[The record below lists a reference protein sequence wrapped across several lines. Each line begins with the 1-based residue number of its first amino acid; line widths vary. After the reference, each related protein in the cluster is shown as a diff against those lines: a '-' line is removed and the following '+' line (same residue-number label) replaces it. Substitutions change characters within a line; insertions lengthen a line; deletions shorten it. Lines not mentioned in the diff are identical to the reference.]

1 MKLSALIRALGGI
14 ICGKSCHND
23 PEIKN
28 VTNNTA
34 EVVPGAVFCAI
45 KGAKFDGHHYLEQ
58 AVHAGAAALVISCDW
73 LGTVPESVC
82 LIRVSD
88 SYLAW
93 GILCAEAQGRPA
105 EDLGLLA
112 VTGTNGKTS
121 TAILMHHFLTSCGKK
136 CGLLTTVFNDV
147 CNGTRTPAVNTM
159 PDAAAL
165 QELFRQQRQNGA
177 EFVAMECS
185 SHGLAQSRSGNA
197 KYTCAIFT
205 NLTGDHLDYHGT
217 METYYLAKK
226 KLFTDF
232 AAPDQTAII
241 NVDDAYGKRLHG
253 ELSGRKRISLSFKE
267 KTADCFISNVVMS
280 AAGTSFD
287 MTLDGRTHHLKI
299 RLTGLHNVCNL
310 VCALLA
316 ARSAG
321 LAEDHLIRAAETAPA
336 APGRLE
342 GFQLPNGAHAFVD
355 YAHTDDAIL
364 RVTAALNTL
373 KTGNGRLITVFGCGG
388 DRDRTKRPRM
398 GKAAAE
404 NSDYTIVT
412 SDNPRTEDPLGIIA
426 DILPG
431 IPEGAP
437 CEVEPD
443 RAKAIRKA
451 LAMTEKEDMVLI
463 AGKGH
468 EDYQDI
474 LGVKHHFD
482 DREEVRKFI
491 TGSNSR

>member
-1 MKLSALIRALGGI
+1 MKRSDLIRALSGI
-14 ICGKSCHND
+14 VCETVCQDD
-23 PEIKN
+23 PEITT

-34 EVVPGAVFCAI
+34 KIVPGALFCAI
-45 KGAKFDGHHYLEQ
+45 KGAKFDGHEYLNQ
-58 AVHAGAAALVISCDW
+58 AVNAGATTLVISQDW
-73 LGTVPESVC
+73 QGTMPDNIAV
-82 LIRVSD
+82 IRVND

-105 EDLGLLA
+105 DSLGLLA

-121 TAILMHHFLTSCGKK
+121 TAILTHHFLTSCGRK

-147 CNGTRTPAVNTM
+147 CNGVRTPAVNTM

-165 QELFRQQRQNGA
+165 QALFEQQHQNGA

-217 METYYLAKK
+217 MEAYYQAKK

-241 NVDDAYGKRLHG
+241 NVDDEYGKRLYH
-253 ELSGRKRISLSFKE
+253 ELSGRKRVSISFKE
-267 KTADCFISNVVMS
+267 KTADCFVCNVVMS
-280 AAGTSFD
+280 ANGTTFD
-287 MTLDGRTHHLKI
+287 MILDGKTYGLKI

-310 VCALLA
+310 VCAFLA
-316 ARSAG
+316 ARSTG
-321 LAEDHLIRAAETAPA
+321 LAVDDLICAAETAPP

-342 GFQLPNGAHAFVD
+342 SFQLPNGAHAFVD

-364 RVTAALNTL
+364 RVTAALNAL
-373 KTGNGRLITVFGCGG
+373 KTENGRLITVFGCGG

-398 GKAAAE
+398 GRAATE
-404 NSDYTIVT
+404 NSDHTIVT
-412 SDNPRTEDPLGIIA
+412 SDNPRTEDPLQIIA

-437 CEVEPD
+437 FEVEPD
-443 RAKAIRKA
+443 RAKAIKKA
-451 LAMTEKEDMVLI
+451 LAMTEKNDMVLI

-468 EDYQDI
+468 EDYQEI
-474 LGVKHHFD
+474 MGVKYHFD

-491 TGSNSR
+491 EKRR

>member
-1 MKLSALIRALGGI
+1 MKLAELIRALNGI
-14 ICGKSCHND
+14 ICETSTFNG
-23 PEIKN
+23 PEITT

-34 EVVPGAVFCAI
+34 KIVPGALFCAI
-45 KGAKFDGHHYLEQ
+45 KGAKFDGHEYLAQ
-58 AVHAGAAALVISCDW
+58 AVDAGAVALVISRDW
-73 LGTVPESVC
+73 QGTPPDHVAV
-82 LIRVSD
+82 IRVSD

-93 GILCAEAQGRPA
+93 GILCAEALGRPA
-105 EDLGLLA
+105 DSLGLLA

-121 TAILMHHFLTSCGKK
+121 TAILTHHFLTSCGRK

-147 CNGTRTPAVNTM
+147 CDGTRTPAINTM

-165 QELFRQQRQNGA
+165 QELFKQQQQNGA

-197 KYTCAIFT
+197 KYACAIFT

-217 METYYLAKK
+217 MEAYYQAKK

-232 AAPDQTAII
+232 AAPDQTAVI
-241 NVDDAYGKRLHG
+241 NVDDEYGKRLYD
-253 ELSGRKRISLSFKE
+253 ELSGRKRVTLSFKE
-267 KTADCFISNVVMS
+267 KNADCFISNVAMS
-280 AAGTSFD
+280 AAGTTFD
-287 MTLDGRTHHLKI
+287 MTLDGRTYSMKI

-310 VCALLA
+310 VCAFLA
-316 ARSAG
+316 ARSVG
-321 LAEDHLIRAAETAPA
+321 LAVEDLIRAAETAPA

-342 GFQLPNGAHAFVD
+342 GFQLPNGAHVFVD

-364 RVTAALNTL
+364 RVTAALNAL
-373 KTGNGRLITVFGCGG
+373 KTENGRLITVFGCGG

-398 GKAAAE
+398 GKAATE
-404 NSDYTIVT
+404 NSNFTIIT
-412 SDNPRTEDPLGIIA
+412 SDNPRTEDPLQIIA

-431 IPEGAP
+431 IKENAS

-443 RAKAIRKA
+443 RAKAIEKA
-451 LAMTEKEDMVLI
+451 LAMTGKDDIVLI

-474 LGVKHHFD
+474 MGVRHHFD

-491 TGSNSR
+491 TNHR

>member
-1 MKLSALIRALGGI
+1 MKLADLIRALSGI
-14 ICGKSCHND
+14 ICEISCHDD
-23 PEIKN
+23 PAITS
-28 VTNNTA
+28 VTNNT
-34 EVVPGAVFCAI
+34 EKVVPGALFCAI
-45 KGAKFDGHHYLEQ
+45 KGAKFDGHEYLTQ
-58 AVHAGAAALVISCDW
+58 AVDAGAAALVISRDW
-73 LGTVPESVC
+73 QGTTPENIAV
-82 LIRVSD
+82 IRVND

-93 GILCAEAQGRPA
+93 GILCAEAQKRPA
-105 EDLGLLA
+105 EHLGLLA

-121 TAILMHHFLTSCGKK
+121 TAILTHHFLTSCGRK

-147 CNGTRTPAVNTM
+147 CDGTRTPAVNTM

-165 QELFRQQRQNGA
+165 QALFKQQQQNGA

-197 KYTCAIFT
+197 KYACAIFT

-217 METYYLAKK
+217 MEAYYQAKK

-241 NVDDAYGKRLHG
+241 NVDDEYGKRLYD
-253 ELSGRKRISLSFKE
+253 ELAGRKRVSISFKE
-267 KTADCFISNVVMS
+267 KTADCFVSNVVMS
-280 AAGTSFD
+280 ANGTTFD
-287 MTLDGRTHHLKI
+287 MTLDGRIYGLKI

-316 ARSAG
+316 ARSTG
-321 LAEDHLIRAAETAPA
+321 LALEDLIRAAETAPP

-342 GFQLPNGAHAFVD
+342 SFQLPNGAHAFVD
-355 YAHTDDAIL
+355 YAHTDDALL

-373 KTGNGRLITVFGCGG
+373 KTENGRLITVFGCGG

-398 GKAAAE
+398 GRAATG
-404 NSDYTIVT
+404 NSDHTIVT
-412 SDNPRTEDPLGIIA
+412 SDNPRTEDPLQIIA

-437 CEVEPD
+437 YEVEPD
-443 RAKAIRKA
+443 RAKAIAKA
-451 LAMTEKEDMVLI
+451 LAMTEKDDMVLI

-474 LGVKHHFD
+474 MGVKHHFD
-482 DREEVRKFI
+482 DREEVQKFI
-491 TGSNSR
+491 AQHH

>member
-1 MKLSALIRALGGI
+1 MKLADLIRALSGI
-14 ICGKSCHND
+14 ICETSSFDD
-23 PEIKN
+23 PEITT

-34 EVVPGAVFCAI
+34 KVVPGALFCAI
-45 KGAKFDGHHYLEQ
+45 KGAKFDGHEYLKQ
-58 AVHAGAAALVISCDW
+58 AVDAGAAALVISRDW
-73 LGTVPESVC
+73 QGTTPDGVAM
-82 LIRVSD
+82 IRVND

-93 GILCAEAQGRPA
+93 GILCAEAQGRPS
-105 EDLGLLA
+105 EHLGLLA

-121 TAILMHHFLTSCGKK
+121 TAILTHHFLTSCGRK

-165 QELFRQQRQNGA
+165 QELFKQQQQNGA

-197 KYTCAIFT
+197 KYACAIFT

-217 METYYLAKK
+217 MEAYYLAKK

-241 NVDDAYGKRLHG
+241 NVDDEYGKRLYD
-253 ELSGRKRISLSFKE
+253 ELHGRKRVSISFKE
-267 KTADCFISNVVMS
+267 KTADCFVSNVVMS
-280 AAGTSFD
+280 AAGTTFD
-287 MTLDGRTHHLKI
+287 LTLDGSTYGLKI

-316 ARSAG
+316 VRSTG
-321 LAEDHLIRAAETAPA
+321 LALEDLIRAAKTAPP

-342 GFQLPNGAHAFVD
+342 SFQLPNGAHVFVD

-364 RVTAALNTL
+364 RVTAALNAL
-373 KTGNGRLITVFGCGG
+373 KSGNGRLITVFGCGG

-398 GKAAAE
+398 GRAATK
-404 NSDYTIVT
+404 NSNHTIVT
-412 SDNPRTEDPLGIIA
+412 SDNPRTEDPLQIIT

-431 IPEGAP
+431 IADDAS

-443 RAKAIRKA
+443 RAKAIEKA
-451 LAMTEKEDMVLI
+451 LAMTEKDDMVLI

-474 LGVKHHFD
+474 MGVKHHFD
-482 DREEVRKFI
+482 DREEVQKFI
-491 TGSNSR
+491 ARHP

>member
-1 MKLSALIRALGGI
+1 MKPAELIRALNGI
-14 ICGKSCHND
+14 ICETSSFNG
-23 PEIKN
+23 PEITT

-34 EVVPGAVFCAI
+34 KIVPGALFCAI
-45 KGAKFDGHHYLEQ
+45 KGVKFDGHEYLAQ
-58 AVHAGAAALVISCDW
+58 AVDAGAVALVISRDW
-73 LGTVPESVC
+73 QGTPPDHVAV
-82 LIRVSD
+82 IRVSD

-93 GILCAEAQGRPA
+93 GILCAEALGRPA
-105 EDLGLLA
+105 DSLGLLA

-121 TAILMHHFLTSCGKK
+121 TAILTHHFLTSCGRR

-147 CNGTRTPAVNTM
+147 CDGTRTPAINTM

-165 QELFRQQRQNGA
+165 QELFKQQQQNGA

-197 KYTCAIFT
+197 KYACAIFT

-217 METYYLAKK
+217 MEAYYQAKK

-232 AAPDQTAII
+232 AAPDQTAVI
-241 NVDDAYGKRLHG
+241 NVDDEYGKRLYD
-253 ELSGRKRISLSFKE
+253 ELPGRKRVTLSFKE
-267 KTADCFISNVVMS
+267 KNADCFISNVAMS
-280 AAGTSFD
+280 AAGTTFD
-287 MTLDGRTHHLKI
+287 MTLDGRTYKLKI

-316 ARSAG
+316 ARSVG
-321 LAEDHLIRAAETAPA
+321 LALEDLIRAAETAPA

-364 RVTAALNTL
+364 RVTAALNAL
-373 KTGNGRLITVFGCGG
+373 KTENGRLITVFGCGG

-398 GKAAAE
+398 GKAATE
-404 NSDYTIVT
+404 NSNFTIIT
-412 SDNPRTEDPLGIIA
+412 SDNPRTEDPLQIIA

-431 IPEGAP
+431 IKENAS

-443 RAKAIRKA
+443 RAKAIEKA
-451 LAMTEKEDMVLI
+451 LAMTGKDDIVLI

-474 LGVKHHFD
+474 MGVRHHFD

-491 TGSNSR
+491 TNHR

>member
-1 MKLSALIRALGGI
+1 MKPAELIRALNGI
-14 ICGKSCHND
+14 ICETSSFNG
-23 PEIKN
+23 PEITT

-34 EVVPGAVFCAI
+34 KIVPGALFCAI
-45 KGAKFDGHHYLEQ
+45 KGAKFDGHEYLAQ
-58 AVHAGAAALVISCDW
+58 AVDAGAVALVISRDW
-73 LGTVPESVC
+73 QGTPPDHVAV
-82 LIRVSD
+82 IRVSD

-93 GILCAEAQGRPA
+93 GILCAEALGRPA
-105 EDLGLLA
+105 DSLGLLA

-121 TAILMHHFLTSCGKK
+121 TAILTHHFLTSCGRR

-147 CNGTRTPAVNTM
+147 CDGTRTPAINTM

-165 QELFRQQRQNGA
+165 QELFKQQQQNGA

-197 KYTCAIFT
+197 KYACAIFT

-217 METYYLAKK
+217 MEAYYQAKK

-232 AAPDQTAII
+232 AAPDQTAVI
-241 NVDDAYGKRLHG
+241 NVDDEYGKRLYD
-253 ELSGRKRISLSFKE
+253 ELSGRKRVTLSFKE
-267 KTADCFISNVVMS
+267 KNADCFISNVAMS
-280 AAGTSFD
+280 AAGTTFD
-287 MTLDGRTHHLKI
+287 MTLDGRTYSMKI

-316 ARSAG
+316 ARSVG
-321 LAEDHLIRAAETAPA
+321 LALEDLIRAAETAPA

-364 RVTAALNTL
+364 RVTAALNAL
-373 KTGNGRLITVFGCGG
+373 KTENGRLITVFGCGG

-398 GKAAAE
+398 GKAATE
-404 NSDYTIVT
+404 NSNFTIIT
-412 SDNPRTEDPLGIIA
+412 SDNPRTENPLQIIA

-431 IPEGAP
+431 IKENAS

-443 RAKAIRKA
+443 RAKAIEKA
-451 LAMTEKEDMVLI
+451 LAMTEKDDIVLI

-474 LGVKHHFD
+474 MGVRHHFD

-491 TGSNSR
+491 TNHR

>member
-1 MKLSALIRALGGI
+1 MKLADLIRALSGI
-14 ICGKSCHND
+14 ICETVCQDD
-23 PEIKN
+23 PEITT

-34 EVVPGAVFCAI
+34 KVVPGALFCAI
-45 KGAKFDGHHYLEQ
+45 KGAKFDGHEYLTQ
-58 AVHAGAAALVISCDW
+58 AVDAGAAALVISRDW
-73 LGTVPESVC
+73 QGTTPESIAV
-82 LIRVSD
+82 IRVSD

-93 GILCAEAQGRPA
+93 GILCAEAQGKPA
-105 EDLGLLA
+105 DSLGLLA

-121 TAILMHHFLTSCGKK
+121 TAILTHHFLTSCEKK

-147 CNGTRTPAVNTM
+147 CDGTRTPAVNTM

-165 QELFRQQRQNGA
+165 QALFKQLQQNRA

-197 KYTCAIFT
+197 KYACAIFT

-217 METYYLAKK
+217 MEAYYQAKK

-232 AAPDQTAII
+232 AAPDQTAVI
-241 NVDDAYGKRLHG
+241 NVDDEYGKRLYD
-253 ELSGRKRISLSFKE
+253 ELAGRKRVSISFKE
-267 KTADCFISNVVMS
+267 KTADCFVSNVVMS
-280 AAGTSFD
+280 ANGTTFD
-287 MTLDGRTHHLKI
+287 MTLDGRIYGLKI

-316 ARSAG
+316 AQSVG
-321 LAEDHLIRAAETAPA
+321 LTVEDLIRAAETAPP

-342 GFQLPNGAHAFVD
+342 SFPLPNGAHAFVD

-364 RVTAALNTL
+364 RVTAALNAL
-373 KTGNGRLITVFGCGG
+373 KTENARLITVFGCGG

-398 GKAAAE
+398 GKAATE
-404 NSDYTIVT
+404 NSNFTIIT
-412 SDNPRTEDPLGIIA
+412 SDNPRTEDPLQIIA

-431 IPEGAP
+431 ITDGAP
-437 CEVEPD
+437 FEVEPD
-443 RAKAIRKA
+443 RTKAIAKA
-451 LAMTEKEDMVLI
+451 LAMTEKDDIVLI

-474 LGVKHHFD
+474 MGVKHHFD

-491 TGSNSR
+491 GERR